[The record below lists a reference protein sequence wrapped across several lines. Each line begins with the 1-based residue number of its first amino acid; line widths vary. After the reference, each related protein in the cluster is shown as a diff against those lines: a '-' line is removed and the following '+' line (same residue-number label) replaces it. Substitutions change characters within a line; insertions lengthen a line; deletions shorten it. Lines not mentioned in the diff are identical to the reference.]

1 MVGQLLSASVCQRQ
15 PSMASAVSEQQ
26 QLGRG
31 ERRAM
36 MHCAFATSAIAIA
49 RFAAEEGVDV
59 ITRAR
64 STAAEGS
71 LPNTP
76 MAPTKF

>member
-1 MVGQLLSASVCQRQ
+1 MVGQLLFASVRQRHS
-15 PSMASAVSEQQ
+15 SMACAVSEQQ
-26 QLGRG
+26 QFGRG
-31 ERRAM
+31 ERRAVM
-36 MHCAFATSAIAIA
+36 RCAFATSAVA

-71 LPNTP
+71 PPNTP